1 MTEPEKVTIV
11 PVVIDALGS
20 TYDILTTHLVAISDD
35 APARIIHKT
44 ALLGTSH
51 ILQDFIS

>member
-11 PVVIDALGS
+11 PVVIDTFGS